1 MYLEKSLPLSKPGVL
16 GVRHTPP
23 YVGRLLVD
31 FFQEIAGL
39 SYGTGDLIAGSLRR
53 TNPRYCFRTQRCCWD
68 PEVSMEPGGRFR
80 SPEAA
85 PDPKV
90 IFRTRRSLGNPEV
103 PSDPEVIFRTRRS
116 F

>member
-1 MYLEKSLPLSKPGVL
+1 
-16 GVRHTPP
+16 
-23 YVGRLLVD
+23 
-31 FFQEIAGL
+31 
-39 SYGTGDLIAGSLRR
+39 
-53 TNPRYCFRTQRCCWD
+53 
-68 PEVSMEPGGRFR
+68 MEPGGRFR

-85 PDPKV
+85 PDPEV